1 MSKLIYKPVSM
12 AVSVLGG
19 MAAGAIF
26 RQVWRLAAHGEEAPS
41 ATDPRRS
48 WPEVLIAAAI
58 EGAVFAVVRAA
69 LDRGT
74 ATAAR
79 ELTGSCP
86 GEEGAATEREG
97 TK

>member
-1 MSKLIYKPVSM
+1 MYKPVSM

-26 RQVWRLAAHGEEAPS
+26 KQVWRLAAHEEEAPS
-41 ATDPRRS
+41 ATDPRRG
-48 WPEVLIAAAI
+48 WAEVLIAAAL
-58 EGAVFAVVRAA
+58 EGAVFSVVRAA

-79 ELTGSCP
+79 ELTGTWP
-86 GEEGAATEREG
+86 GEGEEAGTTKREG